1 MIVLKKRALSS
12 PDALL
17 CSLRRRLAHLSGAAD
32 PVMMTALLPFEA
44 GETTEEDHLQPAVLA
59 AAGLGDAGDEL
70 AALHA
75 SDRAGDVCDADLGRS
90 TARSNASSREQL
102 KPPSSSQSTGTRCR
116 SSRRACRR

>member
-32 PVMMTALLPFEA
+32 PVMTTALLPFEV
-44 GETTEEDHLQPAVLA
+44 GETTEDDHLQPAALA

-75 SDRAGDVCDADLGRS
+75 LIALATSCDANLGQVPR
-90 TARSNASSREQL
+90 ARTHRHANR
-102 KPPSSSQSTGTRCR
+102 
-116 SSRRACRR
+116 